1 MTVSTN
7 KGSTHMQIRIA
18 LLLMLVPLA
27 HSLNAQADPQPFRL
41 FTQEGKAT
49 KYKKLLKAARKAD
62 VILFGETHNDAIGH
76 WLQNLLAR
84 DLAANAPLTVGMEMF
99 ESDQQQ
105 ALNGYLAGK
114 LKAADIDSVGEGLW
128 SNFKTDY
135 QPLVD
140 WAAANDVPVI
150 ATNVPRSFARMVFK
164 GGFEALNDVPDNMKR
179 LLPSLPVPYDASLP
193 GYVRMLEMMPGGH
206 GGETF
211 PMAQAIKDATMAHFI
226 VKNKQ
231 AGRAFLHL
239 NGSYHSDDF
248 EGIGWYLKEYAPELS
263 VMTISTVEQ
272 ENLGELAKE
281 NVDKGHF
288 ILAVSS
294 LMTKT
299 Y

>member
-1 MTVSTN
+1 
-7 KGSTHMQIRIA
+7 
-18 LLLMLVPLA
+18 MLVPLA
-27 HSLNAQADPQPFRL
+27 HSLNAQAEPKPYRL
-41 FTQEGKAT
+41 FAQNGKAT

-62 VILFGETHNDAIGH
+62 VILFGETHNDAICH

-84 DLAANAPLTVGMEMF
+84 DLRTSSPLSIGMEMF

-105 ALNGYLAGK
+105 ALEDYLEGK
-114 LKAADIDSVGEGLW
+114 IKLDELDEIGEGVW
-128 SNFKTDY
+128 PNFKTDY
-135 QPLVD
+135 QKLTT

-164 GGFEALNDVPDNMKR
+164 GGFESLDGLSPKMKK
-179 LLPSLPVPYDASLP
+179 LLPTLPVPYDATLP

-226 VKNKQ
+226 VRNKQ
-231 AGRAFLHL
+231 DGQTFLHL

-248 EGIGWYLKEYAPELS
+248 EGIGWYLKQYAPELK

-272 ENLGELAKE
+272 ESLGKLAEE
-281 NVDKGHF
+281 NVEKAHF

>member
-1 MTVSTN
+1 ML
-7 KGSTHMQIRIA
+7 IRIA

-27 HSLNAQADPQPFRL
+27 HTLNAQSEPEPYRL
-41 FTQEGKAT
+41 FAQNGKAT

-84 DLAANAPLTVGMEMF
+84 DLATGAPLTVGMEMF

-105 ALNGYLAGK
+105 ALNGYLAGE
-114 LKAADIDSVGEGLW
+114 LKAADVDSVGEGLW
-128 SNFKTDY
+128 SNFRTDY

-140 WAAANDVPVI
+140 WAATNDVPVI

-164 GGFEALNDVPDNMKR
+164 AGFGALDDLSPKMKK
-179 LLPSLPVPYDASLP
+179 LLPPLPVPYDATLP

-248 EGIGWYLKEYAPELS
+248 EGIGWYLQQYAPELK
-263 VMTISTVEQ
+263 VLTISTVEQ
-272 ENLGELAKE
+272 ETLGKLAEE
-281 NVDKGHF
+281 NVGKGNF
-288 ILAVSS
+288 VLAVSS

>member
-1 MTVSTN
+1 
-7 KGSTHMQIRIA
+7 
-18 LLLMLVPLA
+18 MLAPLA
-27 HSLNAQADPQPFRL
+27 HSLKAQADPHPFRL
-41 FTQEGKAT
+41 FAKEGKAT

-62 VILFGETHNDAIGH
+62 VILFGETHNDAICH

-84 DLAANAPLTVGMEMF
+84 DLAADAPLTVGMEMF

-105 ALNGYLAGK
+105 ALNGYLAGE

-164 GGFEALNDVPDNMKR
+164 AGFDALNDLSPKMKK
-179 LLPSLPVPYDASLP
+179 LLPPLPVPYDASLP

-231 AGRAFLHL
+231 VGRSFLHL

-248 EGIGWYLKEYAPELS
+248 EGIGWYLKKYAPELN

-272 ENLGELAKE
+272 ENLGELAEE
-281 NVDKGHF
+281 NVDKAHF
-288 ILAVSS
+288 ILVVSS